1 MLKRH
6 VRAKVVGTLNTIPN
20 GSYSD
25 LVFFVRRTGDRKVWG
40 VMESNTSFLTDF
52 LVDLAEEHPEFDE
65 ALMEAYYTRAEQK
78 EEEELRKEAAQ

>member
-6 VRAKVVGTLNTIPN
+6 VRAKVVGMLNTIPN

-40 VMESNTSFLTDF
+40 MMESNTSFLTDF
-52 LVDLAEEHPEFDE
+52 LADLAEEHPEFEQALKE
-65 ALMEAYYTRAEQK
+65 ACSIRNYMKKYAQE
-78 EEEELRKEAAQ
+78 EAAQ

>member
-1 MLKRH
+1 MLRRH
-6 VRAKVVGTLNTIPN
+6 VRSKVVGMLNTIPN

-25 LVFFVRRTGDRKVWG
+25 LLLVVKRSGTGQIWA
-40 VMESNTSFLTDF
+40 VMESNTSYLAGF

>member
-6 VRAKVVGTLNTIPN
+6 VRAKVVGTLNTIPD

-40 VMESNTSFLTDF
+40 VMESNTSFVADF

-65 ALMEAYYTRAEQK
+65 ALTEAYCIRQNRKTREK
-78 EEEELRKEAAQ
+78 LRKEAAQ